1 MSLLCARCVT
11 PYGADHLLD
20 DLGNTTGADGTATF
34 ADCEAE
40 ALVHGDGLDEL
51 NGHLAVVARHNH
63 LGAFGELHNTG
74 HVSGT
79 EVELRT
85 VVVEERG
92 VAAALVLGQDVDG
105 TLEVGVRG
113 VGAGGAD
120 TLAALDVLALV
131 TTEDEGDVFA
141 SFAVIEHLAEHLDTG
156 NGGGGGLVAD
166 TDELDILVEVDNT
179 ALDTAGDNGATT
191 GDGED
196 VLNGHEEGLVGFTN
210 RIRNGF
216 VNGVHE
222 LEDGVRPLLVALQSL
237 VGGNADDRSVLVVFL
252 GSEQFANFH
261 LDELEDFLIVNHVAL
276 VESDDDVGDTHLAG
290 KEHVL
295 TGLRHRAVGGGDHE
309 DGTVHLSSTGDHV
322 LDVVSVTGGVDVCV
336 VTLLG
341 LVLHVGDVD
350 GNTTGLLFR
359 GLVDLIEREGSVEI
373 GVLLREHLGDS
384 CGQGGLAMVDVTD
397 GANVYVR
404 LGPLE
409 LSLRHFVVLL
419 DDHEIL
425 AGASNSCLVQI
436 FGQMLL
442 G

>member
-1 MSLLCARCVT
+1 M
-11 PYGADHLLD
+11 
-20 DLGNTTGADGTATF
+20 
-34 ADCEAE
+34 
-40 ALVHGDGLDEL
+40 
-51 NGHLAVVARHNH
+51 
-63 LGAFGELHNTG
+63 
-74 HVSGT
+74 
-79 EVELRT
+79 
-85 VVVEERG
+85 
-92 VAAALVLGQDVDG
+92 
-105 TLEVGVRG
+105 
-113 VGAGGAD
+113 
-120 TLAALDVLALV
+120 
-131 TTEDEGDVFA
+131 
-141 SFAVIEHLAEHLDTG
+141 
-156 NGGGGGLVAD
+156 
-166 TDELDILVEVDNT
+166 
-179 ALDTAGDNGATT
+179 
-191 GDGED
+191 
-196 VLNGHEEGLVGFTN
+196 
-210 RIRNGF
+210 
-216 VNGVHE
+216 
-222 LEDGVRPLLVALQSL
+222 
-237 VGGNADDRSVLVVFL
+237 
-252 GSEQFANFH
+252 
-261 LDELEDFLIVNHVAL
+261 
-276 VESDDDVGDTHLAG
+276 
-290 KEHVL
+290 L

-309 DGTVHLSSTGDHV
+309 DSTVHLSSTGDHV

-419 DDHEIL
+419 DDHELL